1 MYIYIYINIFVHTNT
16 SPNTRTH
23 CMNVHQRSFLPGKLG
38 GNEMR
43 KVGAFAIDYP
53 AAQTLYTLQ

>member
-1 MYIYIYINIFVHTNT
+1 
-16 SPNTRTH
+16 
-23 CMNVHQRSFLPGKLG
+23 MNVHQRSFLPGKLG